1 MQAGFL
7 HNNKYCDD
15 FAGPALPLGTCKQ
28 PRLTRPSLGRRGP
41 TPGPTRGASGDP
53 TVEAGKAR
61 PGPVSSGQAGP
72 VGFNGRQGKS
82 VDSRKPPS
90 ERFFSN
96 QSEPPRM

>member
-1 MQAGFL
+1 MIIL
-7 HNNKYCDD
+7 DIYDD
-15 FAGPALPLGTCKQ
+15 FAGPALPRGTCKQ